1 MSNQYT
7 FAPGV
12 NVLLAIANDSL
23 SSRFLN
29 GESHV
34 SEHAPT
40 DSGFGLYRHFPIP
53 QVSVNP
59 NGLVN
64 VGIPI

>member
-1 MSNQYT
+1 M
-7 FAPGV
+7 

-29 GESHV
+29 DESHV
-34 SEHAPT
+34 SDHAVSNVTDHAPT
-40 DSGFGLYRHFPIP
+40 DSGFGLYRHFSIP